1 MRRACSIRRTD
12 TALPRG
18 IVCDV
23 CAWYLRWFVV
33 DGVQYRLVSCIFRA
47 ARGRPSGYLNGV
59 SRVTECVASSRRV
72 ARGDPGSRALSARVA
87 SRRTGA
93 SLFLPSGPRGG
104 GASPVPSARERSP
117 VASSPGESRPSGPR
131 SSRYEYY
138 NIISLSTL
146 SSRHARRVTRRHG
159 RVSAH
164 RSRQWWCRCLRRC
177 VRLRSQYD
185 RRKVPVRSHANFFVD
200 IRVTFATSVPRL
212 GCHHKFRCR
221 ANRHALFIN
230 PALISFM
237 KRAGARQTVAS
248 PALCSWGKAAR
259 AFR

>member
-1 MRRACSIRRTD
+1 M
-12 TALPRG
+12 
-18 IVCDV
+18 
-23 CAWYLRWFVV
+23 Y
-33 DGVQYRLVSCIFRA
+33 RA
-47 ARGRPSGYLNGV
+47 AHAPRAGHSVRPPAPAANGADA
-59 SRVTECVASSRRV
+59 RWHI
-72 ARGDPGSRALSARVA
+72 ARGDHVNTGPAVGGRGFG
-87 SRRTGA
+87 RT
-93 SLFLPSGPRGG
+93 
-104 GASPVPSARERSP
+104 
-117 VASSPGESRPSGPR
+117 
-131 SSRYEYY
+131 
-138 NIISLSTL
+138 SLSTL